1 MSVLKRKT
9 RMVSFRLTE
18 EEYNTLMQTC
28 VANGA
33 RSVSDFT
40 RERMCEALFRNA
52 GLDGKPVEDKVEALR
67 SQVRQ
72 LDNKVKRLA
81 RLAAAAGSD

>member
-1 MSVLKRKT
+1 MGVLKRKT
-9 RMVSFRLTE
+9 HMVSFRLTE
-18 EEYNTLMQTC
+18 EEYSALVRTC

-40 RERMCEALFRNA
+40 RDRMCEVLFHDGGPN
-52 GLDGKPVEDKVEALR
+52 GKPVEAKVEELR

-72 LDNKVKRLA
+72 LNNKVKRLA
-81 RLAAAAGSD
+81 QRAAGAD